1 FAYFYEKGLDIINR
15 SGLMGYI
22 SNTFDKTTAGKVL
35 RNFINENASIE
46 RYIDFTQV
54 QIFEGATT
62 YPVIIILNEK
72 LNQNSQFL
80 YKKVPKIQQSKVI
93 DIDYLN
99 GIQVLQNTLK
109 PESWSFLEKNK
120 ALLFEK
126 LLGFTKDNYDRLLQQ
141 LENKALQT
149 EAAFHSEDKFGKR
162 YTVDIMVEG
171 LEKKTALVRT
181 GWIIPHG
188 SKEAKLATL
197 YIQKPGRR

>member
-1 FAYFYEKGLDIINR
+1 MKFSDIADSITIDPRKLTHYALNKE
-15 SGLMGYI
+15 SP
-22 SNTFDKTTAGKVL
+22 FGKH
-35 RNFINENASIE
+35 
-46 RYIDFTQV
+46 
-54 QIFEGATT
+54 
-62 YPVIIILNEK
+62 
-72 LNQNSQFL
+72 
-80 YKKVPKIQQSKVI
+80 
-93 DIDYLN
+93 
-99 GIQVLQNTLK
+99 
-109 PESWSFLEKNK
+109 K